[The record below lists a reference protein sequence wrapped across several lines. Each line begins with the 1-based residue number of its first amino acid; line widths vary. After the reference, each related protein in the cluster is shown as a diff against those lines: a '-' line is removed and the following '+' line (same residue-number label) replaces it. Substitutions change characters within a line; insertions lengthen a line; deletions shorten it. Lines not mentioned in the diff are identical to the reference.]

1 MKRFLYG
8 VAAVSAGA
16 IAGIVAGSKILSIA
30 PIGSV
35 MASTELTASS
45 TETGSQPT
53 VSASTN
59 DGLTDNSPTDIEH
72 YRKAAELAE
81 QATAIA
87 QSVAQSSDKAP
98 NADLTEREREMWARA
113 ISALGKV
120 SNQSGLHQ
128 RAAIKQAAY
137 QQKLEA
143 AERKV
148 TAAADTFI
156 GDIVRTVGVDAALLH
171 VTVCE
176 LSAGPRSASGETA
189 NGLWEGGLSA
199 QPVKYCLNYQGD
211 EPMASTASLI
221 KLPIAIALIA
231 KAATGNIDI
240 DDDIVIDPKNFTEN
254 AVGFTLKVS
263 QEYSLRRVMTQ
274 MIKNSDNIATN
285 QLLDYLGYPYI
296 NQTLKQLG
304 YAKTS
309 VGHKLIG
316 AETAPADFG
325 EGINQSTT
333 NEITAMMAQVYSLGR
348 PEELDILAALSRQE
362 DIEFGYKATQDLG
375 PTVKWLG
382 EKTGQNNLVIAST
395 MAVEID
401 QESYVITVALD
412 GGGDIPAL
420 REVIRRIAIHL
431 KETTL

>member
-1 MKRFLYG
+1 MNRFVYG
-8 VAAVSAGA
+8 GAAVLIGA
-16 IAGIVAGSKILSIA
+16 IAGLIGGAKLLSLT
-30 PIGSV
+30 PVGSV
-35 MASTELTASS
+35 MASTELGTSGTTSGEA
-45 TETGSQPT
+45 TGSPP
-53 VSASTN
+53 VEHDPA
-59 DGLTDNSPTDIEH
+59 DIEH
-72 YRKAAELAE
+72 YRKAAELAA
-81 QATAIA
+81 QAKLIA
-87 QSVAQSSDKAP
+87 QSVAQSANQPPDAGLVK
-98 NADLTEREREMWARA
+98 REREMWERA
-113 ISALGKV
+113 IGSLDKIPT
-120 SNQSGLHQ
+120 QSGLQ
-128 RAAIKQAAY
+128 ARAAIKQVSY
-137 QQKLEA
+137 RQKLA
-143 AERKV
+143 VAERKV
-148 TAAADTFI
+148 TASSETFI
-156 GDIVRTVGVDAALLH
+156 NDIVGSVGVDPALLH

-176 LSAGPRSASGETA
+176 LSVAGSVASAVTKGASSEQTV
-189 NGLWEGGLSA
+189 E
-199 QPVKYCLNYQGD
+199 YCLNYQGD
-211 EPMASTASLI
+211 DPMASTASLI

-231 KAATGNIDI
+231 KASTEAVDI

-263 QEYSLRRVMTQ
+263 NEYSLRRVMTQ

-285 QLLDYLGYPYI
+285 QLIDYLGYSYI

-316 AETAPADFG
+316 AKTAPANFG

-395 MAVEID
+395 MAIEID
-401 QESYVITVALD
+401 QKRYVITVALD

-420 REVIRRIAIHL
+420 RKVIRQIATHL
-431 KETTL
+431 KDTAL

>member
-1 MKRFLYG
+1 MNRFLYG
-8 VAAVSAGA
+8 AAAVLVGA
-16 IAGIVAGSKILSIA
+16 IAGLVGGAKLLSLT
-30 PIGSV
+30 PVGSV
-35 MASTELTASS
+35 MASTELSLGTADGEATSS
-45 TETGSQPT
+45 PPVEHDP
-53 VSASTN
+53 A
-59 DGLTDNSPTDIEH
+59 DIEH
-72 YRKAAELAE
+72 YRKAAELAA
-81 QATAIA
+81 QAKVIA
-87 QSVAQSSDKAP
+87 QSVAQSAHKPPDAALVK
-98 NADLTEREREMWARA
+98 REREMWERA
-113 ISALGKV
+113 IGSLD
-120 SNQSGLHQ
+120 NIPTQSGL
-128 RAAIKQAAY
+128 RARATIKQVSY
-137 QQKLEA
+137 QQKLEV

-148 TAAADTFI
+148 AAASDTFI
-156 GDIVRTVGVDAALLH
+156 NDTVGNVGVDPALLH

-176 LSAGPRSASGETA
+176 LSAATQGASNSASGISKDVP
-189 NGLWEGGLSA
+189 EGGSLG
-199 QPVKYCLNYQGD
+199 QTVEYCLNYQGG

-231 KAATGNIDI
+231 KASTGAVDI

-263 QEYSLRRVMTQ
+263 NEYSLRRVMTQ

-285 QLLDYLGYPYI
+285 QLIDYLGYPYI

-316 AETAPADFG
+316 AETAPANFG

-333 NEITAMMAQVYSLGR
+333 NEITAMMSQVYSLGR

-362 DIEFGYKATQDLG
+362 DIEFGYKATQELG

-395 MAVEID
+395 MAIEINKKR
-401 QESYVITVALD
+401 YVITIALD
-412 GGGDIPAL
+412 GGGDIPAF
-420 REVIRRIAIHL
+420 REVIRQIAIHL